1 MDFISTMETTWRWK
15 PNPAYLGPL
24 IIGGVGGG
32 VFWKSCGGL
41 GGLGS
46 NDGSFDAVEGRSCQ
60 SRCSDR
66 QVFRTHR
73 CSHVLLGLLDN
84 VQAVDTIS
92 QLADVFGDCGL
103 DSLVGNDSRSGSCGS
118 RGFRGNGDLGLRS
131 IGSSGS
137 GRGDSGYLGGGGF
150 GLYHRSSRAVSQY
163 VRDRASSAITYL
175 VNLVLLLGRGDS
187 ENPGDSSEDA
197 LLLLIQTE
205 LL

>member
-103 DSLVGNDSRSGSCGS
+103 DSLVGNDSRSGS
-118 RGFRGNGDLGLRS
+118 
-131 IGSSGS
+131 SGS